1 MIKEAL
7 TKIVAGNH
15 LSVDEAE
22 EVMNEIMSGLCT
34 PAQIA
39 AYMTALRMKGETVEE
54 IPGSA
59 RTMRAKATNIE
70 TRHDIVVDTAGT
82 GGDGSHTFNI
92 STTAALVADRAS
104 SVRAFRS

>member
-39 AYMTALRMKGETVEE
+39 AYMTARRKKGETGEA
-54 IPGSA
+54 ITGSA
-59 RTMRAKATNIE
+59 RTMR
-70 TRHDIVVDTAGT
+70 
-82 GGDGSHTFNI
+82 
-92 STTAALVADRAS
+92 VAQRSVS
-104 SVRAFRS
+104 SVQFSS